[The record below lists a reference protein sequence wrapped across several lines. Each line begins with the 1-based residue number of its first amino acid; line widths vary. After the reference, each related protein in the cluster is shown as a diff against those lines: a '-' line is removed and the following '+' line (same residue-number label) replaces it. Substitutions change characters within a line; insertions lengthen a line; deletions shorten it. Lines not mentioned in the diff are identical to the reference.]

1 MNLTDLA
8 PVTVILGHAGVGK
21 TNTALGL
28 ALAQAD
34 AGHPT
39 TLVDMD
45 IVNPY
50 FRSSDYPALLQ
61 AHGVHL
67 VSPVL
72 ARTTLDT
79 PSLSG
84 EIDTVIRAAAADHT
98 RRVIVDVGGDDDG
111 ATALGRYA
119 EELDAAAAR
128 VFYAVSAYRSLT
140 LTPQAAAAMLPG
152 IEQHAHLR
160 ADGVINT
167 SNLAEQ
173 TTLRN
178 VRHGREFAR
187 ACADL
192 LGLPLVATVVPQ
204 ATVDALEDA
213 GGLEYTAGGADI
225 TQKLASLLTDG
236 DERIEQILVM
246 RRFVATPWGVD

>member
-1 MNLTDLA
+1 
-8 PVTVILGHAGVGK
+8 
-21 TNTALGL
+21 
-28 ALAQAD
+28 
-34 AGHPT
+34 
-39 TLVDMD
+39 
-45 IVNPY
+45 
-50 FRSSDYPALLQ
+50 
-61 AHGVHL
+61 
-67 VSPVL
+67 
-72 ARTTLDT
+72 
-79 PSLSG
+79 
-84 EIDTVIRAAAADHT
+84 
-98 RRVIVDVGGDDDG
+98 
-111 ATALGRYA
+111 
-119 EELDAAAAR
+119 
-128 VFYAVSAYRSLT
+128 
-140 LTPQAAAAMLPG
+140 MLPG

-225 TQKLASLLTDG
+225 AQKLASLLTDG

-246 RRFVATPWGVD
+246 RRFVATPWGVDWETLGEGPPSSGPKHNA